1 MWSADKVSTEK
12 CYGIMI
18 KKVHKM
24 YDALLSEM
32 HDEQRAIWKEFR
44 TQRSPHSGALLKE
57 LYCGEAALSAHAR
70 RHGHEVGAQKDLRHG
85 YDFCIGSVRAAIFRE
100 LEAEENAALMLQHMR
115 PKSFIEV
122 KVSAVVFG
130 RKGSHRTDPT
140 DGIPSSVAGHCA
152 IHTRFAFC
160 KLFLALD

>member
-12 CYGIMI
+12 CYGIMN

-70 RHGHEVGAQKDLRHG
+70 RHGHEVGAHKDLRHG
-85 YDFCIGSVRAAIFRE
+85 HDFCIPSVQAAIFN
-100 LEAEENAALMLQHMR
+100 LK
-115 PKSFIEV
+115 P
-122 KVSAVVFG
+122 
-130 RKGSHRTDPT
+130 RTRT
-140 DGIPSSVAGHCA
+140 
-152 IHTRFAFC
+152 
-160 KLFLALD
+160 